1 MTCSYG
7 MIRGAVCAMG
17 NAAYFNPI
25 VSYHIFYYDYHA
37 KQWVELPQCSSLN
50 FAFVVINDQVTIVGG
65 FDSNKL
71 FGYSK
76 GQWKETFPPMSTNR
90 EFPAAV
96 CTGHYVVVAGG
107 HDGRKAL
114 ASVEVM
120 DTDTRQWFTAASLPR
135 GIHWA
140 SITVYK
146 DMLYLLGDET
156 TEVHYCSIQNLLES
170 CTGPMN
176 QSTLLA
182 KIKGL
187 MRPENPPSSSPQV
200 NVWMRLDDLPVCSS
214 TAVTLCGQLVC
225 VGGNYG
231 DKDNNAVDSVYCY
244 NPLTSLWE
252 VIGRMPSKGSCT
264 LTATLPGDK
273 LIVVSGGNVSI
284 DIASCVMSEL

>member
-1 MTCSYG
+1 MTCSHG
-7 MIRGAVCAMG
+7 MIRGAVCTMG

-25 VSYHIFYYDYHA
+25 VSCHIFYYDYHV

-50 FAFVVINDQVTIVGG
+50 FAFVVINDQLTTVGG

-71 FGYSK
+71 FGYSE
-76 GQWKETFPPMSTNR
+76 GVWKETFPPMSTNR

-107 HDGRKAL
+107 QDGRKAL

-120 DTDTRQWFTAASLPR
+120 DTNSQQWFTAASLPR
-135 GIHWA
+135 RIHQA
-140 SITVYK
+140 SMTVCG
-146 DMLYLLGDET
+146 DMLYILGDGT

-170 CTGPMN
+170 CTGSMN

-187 MRPENPPSSSPQV
+187 MRPENPPSSLQV
-200 NVWMRLDDLPVCSS
+200 NVWMRLKDLPVCSS
-214 TAVTLCGQLVC
+214 TAVTLCGQLIC
-225 VGGNYG
+225 VGGHDNK
-231 DKDNNAVDSVYCY
+231 DKKNVDNVYCY
-244 NPLTSLWE
+244 NASTSSWK
-252 VIGRMPSKGSCT
+252 VIGQIPLKNSYT
-264 LTATLPGDK
+264 LAATLPGDK
-273 LIVVSGGNVSI
+273 LIIVSGGGNISI